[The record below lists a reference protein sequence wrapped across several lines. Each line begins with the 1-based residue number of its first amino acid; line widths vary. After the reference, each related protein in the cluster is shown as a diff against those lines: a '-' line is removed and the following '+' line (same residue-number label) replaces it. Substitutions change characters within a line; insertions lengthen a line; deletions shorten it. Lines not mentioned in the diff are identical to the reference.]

1 MCSSDALS
9 CHVRALEHAVDALL
23 DADLGDA
30 AEAELAEALTRVAA
44 RARNLTGLTIRIK
57 HHGEKVRGTSAPHP
71 TRMELPFPADD
82 TITTRPGAAE
92 PTAAARRRDRSGIV
106 AGDNR
111 STAAGDNRSIVARG
125 ATVTAPLRVERTG
138 DIVVW
143 TIDNPDQ
150 RNPISDEATI
160 EALEAAVGEAN
171 RDHSLRVA
179 ILTGAGTAFSAGGN
193 VKHMRDKAG
202 MFGGSPAELRQGYRH
217 GIQRIPKA
225 LYHCEIPTIAAVNGP
240 AVGAGCD
247 LALMCD
253 MRIAATTAT
262 FAESF
267 VRLGLIPGDGGAW
280 LLPRAVG
287 MARASQLAFTGA
299 TIDAATALDW
309 GMVNEVVEPDQLLGT
324 AHRLAGEIAANPPH
338 ALRMT
343 KRLLREG
350 QHQSLETLLELS
362 AAMQAITHHTTDHHE
377 AVAAMLERRAP
388 EFTGD

>member
-1 MCSSDALS
+1 MT
-9 CHVRALEHAVDALL
+9 
-23 DADLGDA
+23 
-30 AEAELAEALTRVAA
+30 AE
-44 RARNLTGLTIRIK
+44 RARRTGRN
-57 HHGEKVRGTSAPHP
+57 ERPAPAPAGTPESTTETTARTGP
-71 TRMELPFPADD
+71 RPAH
-82 TITTRPGAAE
+82 RPARSPE
-92 PTAAARRRDRSGIV
+92 PTRSGIV
-106 AGDNR
+106 SGDR
-111 STAAGDNRSIVARG
+111 STVARG
-125 ATVTAPLRVERTG
+125 VTVTAPVRVERTG
-138 DIVVW
+138 DVVVW
-143 TIDNPDQ
+143 TIDNPEQ

-160 EALEAAVGEAN
+160 EALESAVHAAD
-171 RDHSLRVA
+171 RDHSIRVA

-202 MFGGSPAELRQGYRH
+202 MFAGTPAQLRQGYRH

-240 AVGAGCD
+240 AIGAGCD

-299 TIDAATALDW
+299 AIDAATALEW
-309 GMVNEVVEPDQLLGT
+309 GMVNEVVEPDRLLDT
-324 AHRLAGEIAANPPH
+324 AHRLAAEIAVNPPH

-350 QHQSLETLLELS
+350 QQQSLETLLELS
-362 AAMQAITHHTTDHHE
+362 AAMQAVTHHTADHDE
-377 AVAAMLERRAP
+377 AVAAVLERRAP
-388 EFTGD
+388 RFTGD

>member
-1 MCSSDALS
+1 MCSNSWLR
-9 CHVRALEHAVDALL
+9 VQIGALEQAVDTLL
-23 DADLGDA
+23 TGDLGAVSDT
-30 AEAELAEALTRVAA
+30 ELTESLSRLESRT
-44 RARNLTGLTIRIK
+44 RNLVGLT
-57 HHGEKVRGTSAPHP
+57 VRMTAEHARRTGRNEGPTQAPTTTYTPESATGTTVRTGPHP
-71 TRMELPFPADD
+71 AHRPA
-82 TITTRPGAAE
+82 RSPG
-92 PTAAARRRDRSGIV
+92 PTRSGIV
-106 AGDNR
+106 SGDR
-111 STAAGDNRSIVARG
+111 STVARG
-125 ATVTAPLRVERTG
+125 VTVTAPVRVQRTG

-143 TIDNPDQ
+143 TIDNPEQ

-160 EALEAAVGEAN
+160 EALESAVHAAD
-171 RDHSLRVA
+171 RDHSIRVA

-202 MFGGSPAELRQGYRH
+202 MFGGAPAELRQGYRH

-240 AVGAGCD
+240 AIGAGCD

-299 TIDAATALDW
+299 AIDAATALEW
-309 GMVNEVVEPDQLLGT
+309 GMVNEVVEPDRLLDT
-324 AHRLAGEIAANPPH
+324 AHRLAAEIAVNPPH

-350 QHQSLETLLELS
+350 QQQSLETLLELS
-362 AAMQAITHHTTDHHE
+362 AAMQAVTHHTADHDE

-388 EFTGD
+388 RFTGD

>member
-1 MCSSDALS
+1 MCSNDRLRAQIG
-9 CHVRALEHAVDALL
+9 ALEQAVDTLL
-23 DADLGDA
+23 TCDLTA
-30 AEAELAEALTRVAA
+30 APETELAESLSRLESRT
-44 RARNLTGLTIRIK
+44 RNLMGLT
-57 HHGEKVRGTSAPHP
+57 VRMTDERSRRGGSAGPHTAP
-71 TRMELPFPADD
+71 R
-82 TITTRPGAAE
+82 
-92 PTAAARRRDRSGIV
+92 TAATTTESATGRTTATGPCAANRTSRSLEPNRSGIV
-106 AGDNR
+106 SGDR
-111 STAAGDNRSIVARG
+111 STVARG
-125 ATVTAPLRVERTG
+125 VIVTAPVRVERTG
-138 DIVVW
+138 DVVVW
-143 TIDNPDQ
+143 TIDNPEQ

-160 EALEAAVGEAN
+160 EALETAVREAD
-171 RDHSLRVA
+171 RDHSIRVA

-202 MFGGSPAELRQGYRH
+202 MFGGSPADLRQGYRH

-240 AVGAGCD
+240 AIGAGCD

-287 MARASQLAFTGA
+287 MARASQLAFTGSA
-299 TIDAATALDW
+299 IDAATALEW
-309 GMVNEVVEPDQLLGT
+309 GMVNEVVEPDRLLET
-324 AHRLAGEIAANPPH
+324 AHRLAAEIAVNPPH

-350 QHQSLETLLELS
+350 QQQSLETLLELS
-362 AAMQAITHHTTDHHE
+362 AAMQALTHHTSDHDE

-388 EFTGD
+388 RFTGD

>member
-1 MCSSDALS
+1 M
-9 CHVRALEHAVDALL
+9 
-23 DADLGDA
+23 
-30 AEAELAEALTRVAA
+30 
-44 RARNLTGLTIRIK
+44 
-57 HHGEKVRGTSAPHP
+57 
-71 TRMELPFPADD
+71 
-82 TITTRPGAAE
+82 
-92 PTAAARRRDRSGIV
+92 
-106 AGDNR
+106 
-111 STAAGDNRSIVARG
+111 ARG
-125 ATVTAPLRVERTG
+125 VPVTAPVRVERTG
-138 DIVVW
+138 DVVVW

-160 EALEAAVGEAN
+160 DALEEAVRAAD
-171 RDHSLRVA
+171 RDHTLRVA
-179 ILTGAGTAFSAGGN
+179 VLTGAGSAFSAGGN
-193 VKHMRDKAG
+193 IKHMRDKAG
-202 MFGGSPAELRQGYRH
+202 MFGGAPAELRQGYRH

-280 LLPRAVG
+280 LLPRVVG
-287 MARASQLAFTGA
+287 MARASRLAFTGA
-299 TIDAATALDW
+299 AIDAATALEW
-309 GMVNEVVEPDQLLGT
+309 GMVDEVVEPDELLPA
-324 AHRLAGEIAANPPH
+324 AHRLAAEIAANPPH

-362 AAMQAITHHTTDHHE
+362 AAMQAITHHTADHDE
-377 AVAAMLERRAP
+377 AVAAMLGRRAP
-388 EFTGD
+388 RFTGD